1 MAITCFVG
9 DHITIDV
16 GDPGYGYVVVEFHS
30 DDPDRWGKDRECT
43 LRGRKMWQAL
53 ESLTQLAC
61 APSVDQ
67 PRLMDVVGLWKMTSA
82 LARMMLP
89 QFQTAV
95 LYAAAGS
102 DVAER
107 LTDDAEAHHVLCL
120 RCHEGSVYSSHTTV
134 SKDCRQYGHQPFG
147 YAGNWD
153 QAQETAASDRRWAE
167 LMAQPVG
174 VPADAAGQ
182 PE

>member
-9 DHITIDV
+9 DHIAIDV

-43 LRGRKMWQAL
+43 LRGRQMWKTL
-53 ESLTQLAC
+53 ESLTRLVC
-61 APSVDQ
+61 NVDGES
-67 PRLMDVVGLWKMTSA
+67 RGDVDGLWPMTVL
-82 LARMMLP
+82 LASSMLP

-102 DVAER
+102 DRAER
-107 LTDDAEAHHVLCL
+107 LTDDDEAHHLLCV
-120 RCHEGSVYSSHTTV
+120 RCNEGSVYSSHKTI
-134 SKDCRQYGHQPFG
+134 SDDCERHGHQPFG
-147 YAGNWD
+147 YAGNWER
-153 QAQETAASDRRWAE
+153 AQETAASDRRWAE

-174 VPADAAGQ
+174 VPVDAAGQ